1 MPALAVPPRSRDKA
15 MLTSFTAPES
25 CHAEPGR
32 DDVARNHFVLA
43 TDTCSMPSLS
53 GNVSIAAPAERV
65 WHAVLEDLAGMPSWA
80 RYLKS
85 AATEDGA
92 APGQGKKIRLR
103 IDAPGDISLVMLP
116 EVWDRPR
123 RASGRFVDGPVSGT
137 WSYAFAPA
145 GAGTELTYGMDVK
158 LGGMLRFASGMIQ
171 GRLESGLQDA
181 MRRLKEQLE
190 HPEGG
195 TEAAAP

>member
-1 MPALAVPPRSRDKA
+1 
-15 MLTSFTAPES
+15 
-25 CHAEPGR
+25 
-32 DDVARNHFVLA
+32 
-43 TDTCSMPSLS
+43 MPSLN
-53 GNVSIAAPAERV
+53 GKVSIAAPAERV
-65 WHAVLEDLAGMPSWA
+65 WHAVLEDLPGMPSWA

-85 AATEDGA
+85 ATTEDGG
-92 APGQGKKIRLR
+92 APGARKKIRLA

-123 RASGRFVDGPVSGT
+123 RASGRWVDGPVSGT
-137 WSYAFAPA
+137 WAYDFGPA
-145 GAGTELTYGMDVK
+145 GAATDLTYEMEVR

-190 HPEGG
+190 RPAGG
-195 TEAAAP
+195 SDATVP